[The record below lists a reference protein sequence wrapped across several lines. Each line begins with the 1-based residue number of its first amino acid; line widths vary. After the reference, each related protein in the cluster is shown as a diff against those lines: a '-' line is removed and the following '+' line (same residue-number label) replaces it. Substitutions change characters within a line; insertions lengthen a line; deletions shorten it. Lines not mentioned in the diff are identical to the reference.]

1 MLSLVLPLSAAQ
13 ADEEKGGDV
22 DIPAPREATPAPAP
36 APTPTPVQEPVAA
49 APPAWIQLESTSIA
63 AGIGV
68 SWGEGVLAYE
78 GVDHTFSV
86 RGLSLLDVGASVAEG
101 LGEVYNLESL
111 EHFEGTYVAVE
122 ATGAAGVGLS
132 AARMRNEHGVEISL
146 RSDLVGVE
154 LALAPQSFSIR
165 FK

>member
-68 SWGEGVLAYE
+68 SWC
-78 GVDHTFSV
+78 
-86 RGLSLLDVGASVAEG
+86 
-101 LGEVYNLESL
+101 
-111 EHFEGTYVAVE
+111 
-122 ATGAAGVGLS
+122 AA
-132 AARMRNEHGVEISL
+132 
-146 RSDLVGVE
+146 
-154 LALAPQSFSIR
+154 
-165 FK
+165 